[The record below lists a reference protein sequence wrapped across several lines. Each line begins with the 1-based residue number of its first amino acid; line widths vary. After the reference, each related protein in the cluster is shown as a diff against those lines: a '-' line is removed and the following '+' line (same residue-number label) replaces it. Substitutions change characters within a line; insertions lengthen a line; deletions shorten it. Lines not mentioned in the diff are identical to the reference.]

1 MERLRRFLVVLIFIL
16 LGACAFRSFAI
27 YNDFTR
33 HPDLY
38 ATYSAPWYASIIVTV
53 VITLVLIAIITVIYF
68 IVGYINNKRNN
79 KYDK

>member
-1 MERLRRFLVVLIFIL
+1 MKRLRRFLIVLIFLL

-53 VITLVLIAIITVIYF
+53 VITLVLIVIITIIYF
-68 IVGYINNKRNN
+68 VIGCIIKNRNN
-79 KYDK
+79 K

>member
-1 MERLRRFLVVLIFIL
+1 MKRLQKFLIITISLL

-38 ATYSAPWYASIIVTV
+38 ATYSSPWYSSIIVTIA
-53 VITLVLIAIITVIYF
+53 ITLVLIATITVIYF
-68 IVGYINNKRNN
+68 IVGYINKKRINKS
-79 KYDK
+79 DK

>member
-1 MERLRRFLVVLIFIL
+1 MKLLRRFLIVLIFLL

-53 VITLVLIAIITVIYF
+53 VITLVLIVIITIIYF
-68 IVGYINNKRNN
+68 VIGCINKNRNN
-79 KYDK
+79 K

>member
-1 MERLRRFLVVLIFIL
+1 MKRLRRFLIVLIFLL

-38 ATYSAPWYASIIVTV
+38 ATYSAPCYASIIVTV
-53 VITLVLIAIITVIYF
+53 VITLVLIVIITIIYF
-68 IVGYINNKRNN
+68 VIGCIIKNRNN
-79 KYDK
+79 K